1 MLFALSRPKHVEPEL
16 FRVGADL
23 SPRSLRANV
32 RSVPWHLMHKR
43 DERMRNEGAFLTERC
58 GSVTDAVNATE
69 RTEAR
74 PRKPIEVLNSN
85 RRWQPCGHSHHNR
98 RFCRREGRPA
108 LRSRWAGG
116 ASIVRN
122 AGQYADCPLPDMIF
136 LDVTLP
142 GVSGLDVLEAIRST
156 PELMHIPIVVV
167 SGSQNPEDVRAVY
180 ALNGNCFIRRPIELA
195 QLVRFIETCYEF
207 WNSVVTLS
215 SNSRHDAANA
225 VASCEGTRT

>member
-1 MLFALSRPKHVEPEL
+1 
-16 FRVGADL
+16 
-23 SPRSLRANV
+23 
-32 RSVPWHLMHKR
+32 
-43 DERMRNEGAFLTERC
+43 
-58 GSVTDAVNATE
+58 
-69 RTEAR
+69 
-74 PRKPIEVLNSN
+74 
-85 RRWQPCGHSHHNR
+85 
-98 RFCRREGRPA
+98 
-108 LRSRWAGG
+108 
-116 ASIVRN
+116 
-122 AGQYADCPLPDMIF
+122 MIF

-215 SNSRHDAANA
+215 SSSGLDAAKV
-225 VASCEGTRT
+225 VASCESTRT